1 MFITILHIRRWA
13 ELSFLTG
20 LDDSK
25 RGRTEIELLIYF
37 NHFKGFFNSSIQNF
51 NSNYTC
57 FLYYYIFVKIY
68 FHWSKMQTGNF
79 YFRFE
84 SVGEKVCPTFVI
96 TINTVELI
104 GSVDFSISII

>member
-25 RGRTEIELLIYF
+25 RGRTEIELLIYY
-37 NHFKGFFNSSIQNF
+37 NHFKGFFELIYSEFQLK
-51 NSNYTC
+51 
-57 FLYYYIFVKIY
+57 LYMFSLLLYICQDLFSLVKI
-68 FHWSKMQTGNF
+68 QTGNF
-79 YFRFE
+79 YFRFG
-84 SVGEKVCPTFVI
+84 SIDEKVCPTFAI
-96 TINTVELI
+96 TINTVELL

>member
-1 MFITILHIRRWA
+1 MFRTILHIRRWA

-68 FHWSKMQTGNF
+68 FHWSKMQT
-79 YFRFE
+79 
-84 SVGEKVCPTFVI
+84 TFVI